1 MLISSG
7 RVLSGLMMHAL
18 GLRSL
23 SVPPRTRQSRH
34 FLFKSPLSDFN
45 SSRAAA
51 LGPVGGEILICSHAL
66 LYPWALSAFNFNRTG
81 NRFYILGSFLN
92 QGING
97 LILFFVWK
105 VYDRQLILYSAPK
118 QYYVRLPFIPNVI
131 SWCIKAEGGVD
142 FSFWIQPL
150 DCFCTPVFILQSH
163 LKGKVQIVTPVGT
176 YLDLWE
182 LLLFT
187 CTNVL
192 SE

>member
-97 LILFFVWK
+97 LILFFCVKGVWQAA
-105 VYDRQLILYSAPK
+105 YPLQCPEAILCASALYPKCNLMVHKSRRWSRFFLLNSTSGLFLHSCFYSSEP
-118 QYYVRLPFIPNVI
+118 P
-131 SWCIKAEGGVD
+131 EGE
-142 FSFWIQPL
+142 SAN
-150 DCFCTPVFILQSH
+150 SH
-163 LKGKVQIVTPVGT
+163 LSGNIFRSLRTASVHL
-176 YLDLWE
+176 Y
-182 LLLFT
+182 
-187 CTNVL
+187 
-192 SE
+192 

>member
-118 QYYVRLPFIPNVI
+118 QYYVRLPFYPKCNLMVHK
-131 SWCIKAEGGVD
+131 SRRWSRFFLLNSTSGLFLHSCFYSSEPPEGK
-142 FSFWIQPL
+142 SAN
-150 DCFCTPVFILQSH
+150 SH
-163 LKGKVQIVTPVGT
+163 PSGNIFRSLRTASVHL
-176 YLDLWE
+176 Y
-182 LLLFT
+182 
-187 CTNVL
+187 
-192 SE
+192 